1 MKIAAV
7 LAIASVFLSLI
18 GLVAMIGLVG
28 CQPHEFWQRVGESF
42 CAGVPVVLVF
52 AVFGV
57 LLWRSSNAV
66 QAIVSTDGD
75 RTHFFAG
82 LRSLRTYFLFK
93 GIVVVTLLL
102 LPTCGVVLFFVIFGI
117 GLELMSGRH

>member
-18 GLVAMIGLVG
+18 GLVATIGLIDFGAIDFRPIVQVFCMGAVG
-28 CQPHEFWQRVGESF
+28 L
-42 CAGVPVVLVF
+42 LVF
-52 AVFGV
+52 GVYGV

-102 LPTCGVVLFFVIFGI
+102 LPTCAVALFFVIFGI
-117 GLELMSGRH
+117 GLEMYGRH